1 MMAALLAA
9 VAYGVIGLQARAVS
23 VRPAD
28 YAVAPEPAET
38 QPRKPAQTQAL
49 PAARLPQPVSL
60 QPPAAAAAA
69 DRSGRAG
76 YAVLVG
82 SFRVQN
88 QAATLLDQLR
98 ALGYR
103 TYANR
108 VGSAAGNAWHQVFVG
123 PYDDLNQARQ
133 DEARVRQLPAYADAH
148 VVTP

>member
-1 MMAALLAA
+1 
-9 VAYGVIGLQARAVS
+9 V
-23 VRPAD
+23 
-28 YAVAPEPAET
+28 
-38 QPRKPAQTQAL
+38 
-49 PAARLPQPVSL
+49 

-69 DRSGRAG
+69 DRSGTPG

-82 SFRVQN
+82 SFRVQT

-103 TYANR
+103 AYANR
-108 VGSAAGNAWHQVFVG
+108 VGPAAGSAWHQVFVG